1 MTEFQPRISD
11 VGNDH
16 FTNCATTTAS
26 FVEKGSQD
34 WQVNGRPLSHYKP
47 WHEPVGNSELAVP
60 HRPREVWICE
70 GKDGL
75 DIAGVKPI
83 RSFLQ
88 NPPKH

>member
-34 WQVNGRPLSHYKP
+34 WQVNGRPLSHYK
-47 WHEPVGNSELAVP
+47 L
-60 HRPREVWICE
+60 
-70 GKDGL
+70 
-75 DIAGVKPI
+75 
-83 RSFLQ
+83 
-88 NPPKH
+88 